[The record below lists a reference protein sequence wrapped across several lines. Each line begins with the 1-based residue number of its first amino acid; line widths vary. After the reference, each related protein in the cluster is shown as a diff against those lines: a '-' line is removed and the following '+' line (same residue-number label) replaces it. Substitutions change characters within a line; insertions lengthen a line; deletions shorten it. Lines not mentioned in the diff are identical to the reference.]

1 MFLPFWPL
9 GPIENQLKSGGLLA
23 RQSENR
29 AGRLFSIQFNGS
41 GGGNSQTVP
50 LSTGHSGESLFAS
63 EEWIELH
70 RSEQNWCVK
79 SPVPLLFQMSALGVT
94 NFPQKSTRTGT
105 SKSFATG
112 VLL

>member
-70 RSEQNWCVK
+70 RSEQKLVRKISSSAAVSDVGPRRHKLPPKVNENWH
-79 SPVPLLFQMSALGVT
+79 
-94 NFPQKSTRTGT
+94 
-105 SKSFATG
+105 
-112 VLL
+112 